1 MAGKSSDF
9 KSMDANLDHGNIF
22 VNSLSVNQD
31 TDFGILL
38 ISENKMEKLFRKS
51 GFSYTL
57 HP

>member
-9 KSMDANLDHGNIF
+9 KSMDASVDHGNIF
-22 VNSLSVNQD
+22 VNELSVNQD

-57 HP
+57 YL